1 MVPAVPCCACF
12 LLPLITSCASL
23 FMRLLR
29 SPLSSCARAVFE
41 LFRSLRRTNYLREY
55 KFSCVQ
61 GYQCAV
67 SCCFFFFFFTITFL
81 LGILVERFISP
92 RRSSDRSLSRT
103 NGVGG
108 PNHSA

>member
-1 MVPAVPCCACF
+1 MAPAVPRCACF

-29 SPLSSCARAVFE
+29 SPLSSCARAVSE
-41 LFRSLRRTNYLREY
+41 LLRSLRRTNYLREY

-67 SCCFFFFFFTITFL
+67 SCWFFFFFFHHYNFIGDLGQTVYIPQTFIRQKL
-81 LGILVERFISP
+81 E
-92 RRSSDRSLSRT
+92 
-103 NGVGG
+103 
-108 PNHSA
+108 PNKWGWGSES